1 MVAPIG
7 MPGRNDPGMPKSPYF
22 FFFGFLVS
30 FLGLLS
36 FATEILPYGGL

>member
-1 MVAPIG
+1 
-7 MPGRNDPGMPKSPYF
+7 MPGRNGPGMPFNNPYF

-36 FATEILPYGGL
+36 FATEILPYGEL

>member
-1 MVAPIG
+1 
-7 MPGRNDPGMPKSPYF
+7 MPGRNGPGMPIDSYF

-36 FATEILPYGGL
+36 FATEILPYGEL